1 MIGRS
6 LFFSCLK
13 KKGLAYGDF
22 EGQIH
27 PEANCSSTQQF
38 ISTIL
43 SRVNEYSLEERCP
56 GSFLN
61 SILISKSS
69 WEQGSS
75 SHFTSLKTEGWRLGQ
90 SGVGPVLGKQVS
102 RILAV
107 ARVLIFGGAG
117 VRAHGDGEHSGAA
130 GKAQLC
136 LLPVYIWVML
146 F

>member
-1 MIGRS
+1 MIGCS
-6 LFFSCLK
+6 LSFSCLK

-61 SILISKSS
+61 SILILKSGQ
-69 WEQGSS
+69 EQGSS

-90 SGVGPVLGKQVS
+90 SGVGPVVGKKGS
-102 RILAV
+102 GLLAV
-107 ARVLIFGGAG
+107 ARVLLFVGAV
-117 VRAHGDGEHSGAA
+117 VRA
-130 GKAQLC
+130 
-136 LLPVYIWVML
+136 
-146 F
+146 